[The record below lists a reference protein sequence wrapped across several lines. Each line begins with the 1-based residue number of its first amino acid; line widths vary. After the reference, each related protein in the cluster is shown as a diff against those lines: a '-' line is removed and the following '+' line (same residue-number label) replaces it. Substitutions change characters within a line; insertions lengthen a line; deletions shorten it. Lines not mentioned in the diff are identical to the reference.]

1 MNLNGSQASVS
12 TEYLLDLLEPIEK
25 ENPSGRWVRYENKYL
40 AIVAEKN
47 ADDPNLPMGEWERPL
62 KQTDWKRVTDIAE
75 DLLEKET
82 KDLEI
87 CVFLIQGWTSLYG
100 MNGLRCGLLLMYKLT
115 EKYWDTL
122 WPKYESSDSDAR
134 ISPYKWL
141 VTKGPDFFK
150 DKIVFLPRNARREL
164 NLTYLDNLIEKN
176 SCSKSITP
184 SNDQENKIIKKS
196 LSEINLS
203 KEDTNFLQ
211 ELESNALEA
220 INIIEKLNSFLE
232 KKLGDESISFSK
244 ITLFIEEIVSF
255 KKEVLHAK
263 NIKHNETKKDNP
275 KVSRI
280 PSDIYIQENTN
291 KIESEK
297 RGKSTGLETKK
308 NNSSPGHTED
318 SRNQIYE
325 SIGVLSEKLRAIEP
339 HSPSSYVLKRI
350 SMWGD
355 MTLEELIDDIGR
367 FDGTLKGIVSK
378 LEKNDTN
385 KS

>member
-1 MNLNGSQASVS
+1 MNPNGEQFSVS
-12 TEYLLDLLEPIEK
+12 TENLLDLLEPIEK

-62 KQTDWKRVTDIAE
+62 KQTDWKRVTDIAG

-87 CVFLIQGWTSLYG
+87 CIFLIQGWTSLYG

-122 WPKYESSDSDAR
+122 WPKFESSDSDAR

-141 VTKGPDFFK
+141 ATKGPDFFK
-150 DKIVFLPRNARREL
+150 DKIVFLPRNEQREWS
-164 NLTYLDNLIEKN
+164 LTYLDNLVEKN
-176 SCSKSITP
+176 SGSKSITL

-196 LSEINLS
+196 LSEIHLS
-203 KEDTNFLQ
+203 KEDTNYLK

-220 INIIEKLNSFLE
+220 KTIIEKLDLFLE
-232 KKLGDESISFSK
+232 KKLGNESISFSK
-244 ITLFIEEIVSF
+244 ITLFIEEIISF
-255 KKEVLHAK
+255 KKEVLRAK
-263 NIKHNETKKDNP
+263 NIKNNEMKKDNP
-275 KVSRI
+275 KVSRTSSNI
-280 PSDIYIQENTN
+280 DNQENTN
-291 KIESEK
+291 KIENEK
-297 RGKSTGLETKK
+297 LEESTRLETEENKL
-308 NNSSPGHTED
+308 SSGHKED
-318 SRNQIYE
+318 LRNQIYE

-339 HSPSSYVLKRI
+339 HSPSSYVLRRV
-350 SMWGD
+350 SMWGN
-355 MTLEELIDDIGR
+355 MTLEELIDDVGK

-378 LEKNDTN
+378 LEKNDTY

>member
-1 MNLNGSQASVS
+1 MNPNGEQVSVS
-12 TEYLLDLLEPIEK
+12 TENLLDLLEPIEK

-62 KQTDWKRVTDIAE
+62 KQTDWKRVTDIAG

-87 CVFLIQGWTSLYG
+87 CIFLIQGWTSLYG

-122 WPKYESSDSDAR
+122 WPKFESSDSDAR

-141 VTKGPDFFK
+141 ATKGPDFFK
-150 DKIVFLPRNARREL
+150 DKIVFLPRNEQREWS
-164 NLTYLDNLIEKN
+164 LTYLDNLIEKN
-176 SCSKSITP
+176 SGSKSITL

-196 LSEINLS
+196 LSEIHLS
-203 KEDTNFLQ
+203 KEDTNYLK

-220 INIIEKLNSFLE
+220 KTIIEKLDVYLE
-232 KKLGDESISFSK
+232 KKLGNESISFSK

-255 KKEVLHAK
+255 KKEVLRAK
-263 NIKHNETKKDNP
+263 NIKNDETKKDNP
-275 KVSRI
+275 KVSRTSSNI
-280 PSDIYIQENTN
+280 DIQENTN

-297 RGKSTGLETKK
+297 LEESTGLETEK
-308 NNSSPGHTED
+308 NKLSSDHKED
-318 SRNQIYE
+318 LRNQIYE
-325 SIGVLSEKLRAIEP
+325 SIRVLSEKLRAIEP
-339 HSPSSYVLKRI
+339 HSPSSYVLRRV
-350 SMWGD
+350 SMWGN
-355 MTLEELIDDIGR
+355 MTLEELIDDVGK
-367 FDGTLKGIVSK
+367 FDGTLKGIVSN
-378 LEKNDTN
+378 LEKR
-385 KS
+385 

>member
-1 MNLNGSQASVS
+1 MNPNGEQVSVS
-12 TEYLLDLLEPIEK
+12 TENLLDLLEPIEK

-62 KQTDWKRVTDIAE
+62 KQTDWKRVTDIAG

-87 CVFLIQGWTSLYG
+87 CIFLIQGWTSLYG

-122 WPKYESSDSDAR
+122 WPKFESSDSDAR

-150 DKIVFLPRNARREL
+150 DKIVFLPRNEQREWSF
-164 NLTYLDNLIEKN
+164 TYLDNLVEKN
-176 SCSKSITP
+176 SGSKSITL

-196 LSEINLS
+196 LSEIHLS
-203 KEDTNFLQ
+203 KEDTNYLN

-220 INIIEKLNSFLE
+220 KTIIEKLDLYLE
-232 KKLGDESISFSK
+232 KKLGNESISFSK
-244 ITLFIEEIVSF
+244 ITLFIEEIISF
-255 KKEVLHAK
+255 KKEVLRAK
-263 NIKHNETKKDNP
+263 NIKNNEMKKDNP
-275 KVSRI
+275 KVSRTSSNI
-280 PSDIYIQENTN
+280 DNQENTN
-291 KIESEK
+291 KIENEK
-297 RGKSTGLETKK
+297 LEESTRLETEK
-308 NNSSPGHTED
+308 NKLSSGHKED
-318 SRNQIYE
+318 LRNQIYE

-339 HSPSSYVLKRI
+339 HSPSSYVLRRV
-350 SMWGD
+350 SMWGN
-355 MTLEELIDDIGR
+355 MTLEELIDDIGK

-378 LEKNDTN
+378 LEK
-385 KS
+385 K